1 MNKAPVI
8 KTKRLILRGHTLADF
23 APLRA
28 FFDTDRAKF
37 VGAPISDARLWQG
50 FAADVGA
57 WELLGMGGWAI
68 TLTDGTMIGQISVNQ
83 PKHFPEV
90 EMGWM
95 LFEGYARKGYAIEA
109 ATAVRDWATVNLP
122 LTSLVSY
129 IDPENGRSILL
140 ATKLGA
146 RLDPAAAKPQNDPCL
161 VYRYALN
168 LADDSD
174 GSVEA
179 YA

>member
-8 KTKRLILRGHTLADF
+8 KTKRLVLRGHILADF
-23 APLRA
+23 EPLRA

-68 TLTDGTMIGQISVNQ
+68 TLPDGTMIGQISVNQ

-90 EMGWM
+90 ELGWM
-95 LFEGYARKGYAIEA
+95 LFEGHSRKGYAAEA
-109 ATAVRDWATVNLP
+109 AIAVRNWAVANLP

-140 ATKLGA
+140 AAKLGA
-146 RLDPAAAKPQNDPCL
+146 RIDNKATKPQNETCL
-161 VYRYALN
+161 VFRYK
-168 LADDSD
+168 LAAVDDTD